1 MYKLTIY
8 RALCRCL
15 WLPPAPGAGLQ
26 GGLAPPA
33 APHPLLSPGQA
44 PGSTCYF
51 PYFLWKQ
58 SGQGDQLGAGYSS
71 HPRGLLSM
79 RGHCKAEV
87 LSFGSPGAASRW
99 TGAAQHPGARR
110 IRAEPWLP
118 PAVCS
123 PPSLLLGRWPGVC
136 PGQGCLQASRGAAV
150 GTGPGGCRAAGLAQT
165 PHPSPSPPQA
175 PRDAPASFPLGLLLL
190 QCLPRARPRAGLRG
204 EGWERS
210 EPGLAGLWWPE
221 AGAWRLEAGGQRPE
235 AGGWRPEPTL
245 EGPEAAAGAAGRA
258 ACPRVAPTQSALGA
272 AAHGHNTF
280 CKKADRCRSVEVFLL
295 QR

>member
-15 WLPPAPGAGLQ
+15 RLPPAPGAGLQ

-165 PHPSPSPPQA
+165 PHPSPGPPQA
-175 PRDAPASFPLGLLLL
+175 PQDAPASFPLGLLLL
-190 QCLPRARPRAGLRG
+190 QCLPRVRPRAGLRG
-204 EGWERS
+204 EAWERS
-210 EPGLAGLWWPE
+210 EPGLAGLRWPE
-221 AGAWRLEAGGQRPE
+221 AGGRRLEAGGQRL
-235 AGGWRPEPTL
+235 EPTL
-245 EGPEAAAGAAGRA
+245 GGSDATAGAAGHA
-258 ACPRVAPTQSALGA
+258 ARPRVAPTQSGPWALPHMG
-272 AAHGHNTF
+272 TTRF
-280 CKKADRCRSVEVFLL
+280 VKKQTDAGQSRSSCCNDDLA
-295 QR
+295 